1 MIVFNRGSARL
12 AAAAGVLVLAG
23 FGLGAPGLAH
33 PHEGESAE
41 RKVEKVIILR
51 EGEDGK
57 HGAKGERVR
66 RFHVEGGGEHGGK
79 HIRTIRIQGDGDH
92 SGKSEHV
99 RTVHIER
106 RGDHGKDGER
116 HVRAFRIDGANM
128 LDCDGEKTE
137 VDEATGGES
146 ERMRTR
152 VVICG
157 KGDLNAAQ
165 RIERLEQA
173 LGRINANAEL
183 SAEHKEKVTAAL
195 REAMERLRAT
205 P

>member
-1 MIVFNRGSARL
+1 MRMFNRGSARL
-12 AAAAGVLVLAG
+12 AAAAGALMLAG
-23 FGLGAPGLAH
+23 LGLGAPGIAH
-33 PHEGESAE
+33 PHEEDSAE

-57 HGAKGERVR
+57 DGAKGDRVR
-66 RFHVEGGGEHGGK
+66 RFRIEGEGEHSGK
-79 HIRTIRIQGDGDH
+79 RIRTIRIEGDGD
-92 SGKSEHV
+92 GKGEHV
-99 RTVHIER
+99 RTFHIER
-106 RGDHGKDGER
+106 HGEDGKAGGR

-128 LDCDGEKTE
+128 IDCDGEKTE
-137 VDEATGGES
+137 IDEATGGER
-146 ERMRTR
+146 ERTRTR

-165 RIERLEQA
+165 RIEKLEKA
-173 LGRINANAEL
+173 LSRINANQEI
-183 SAEHKEKVTAAL
+183 SVEHKEKVTAAL